1 MDELIKK
8 AADFLKRIKQKDGI
22 IIVFNNDLDGMCSC
36 VMIKKYLSKIGN
48 NPYIISQPM
57 PPDKN
62 LIRRMQS
69 GISNK
74 VIFLDMAI
82 DQSTVLVKKIKGM
95 GELLIIDHH
104 LVSQNLNSRGIVH
117 CNPRIKTPGIYQSTS
132 YVVHKILGELE
143 NTEELDW
150 IAALGAIAD
159 YDLSSS
165 QDLVKKIQKRYDIGK
180 LHKIVAILASLKA
193 TRTMT
198 CEKTVDALMAIKEP
212 ENILETEEFIRSYQE
227 IENEKQGVMINTQSD
242 TKVNCNIVLYEIKS
256 KYNIRSEISTRL
268 AEKYKDKIV
277 IVYEKIGKKINASVR
292 CQTRKFNVDS
302 ALKKASANL
311 NASAGGHEAAGGITI
326 DEKDWSQFID
336 NLLALVNQ

>member
-1 MDELIKK
+1 MDDLIQKSV
-8 AADFLKRIKQKDGI
+8 DFLKRIKQKDGV

-36 VMIKKYLSKIGN
+36 VMIKKYLNKIGN
-48 NPYIISQPM
+48 NPYIIAQPM

-62 LIRRMQS
+62 LIRKMQS

-82 DQSTVLVKKIKGM
+82 DQSAGLVKKIKGM
-95 GELLIIDHH
+95 GELLIVDHH
-104 LVSQNLNSRGIVH
+104 LVSQNLNSKIIVH
-117 CNPRIKTPGIYQSTS
+117 CNPRIKNPSIYQSTS
-132 YVVHKILGELE
+132 YIVHKIISEMDGM
-143 NTEELDW
+143 EELDW

-165 QDLVKKIQKRYDIGK
+165 QDLVKKIQKKYDMNK
-180 LHKIVAILASLKA
+180 LHKIVAILSSLKA

-198 CEKTVDALMAIKEP
+198 CEKTVDALMAIKDP
-212 ENILETEEFIRSYQE
+212 EEVLETEEFIRSYEE
-227 IENEKQGVMINTQSD
+227 IENEKQGVMINIQSD
-242 TKVNCNIVLYEIKS
+242 TKINGNVVLYEIKS
-256 KYNIRSEISTRL
+256 RYNIRSEVSTRL

-277 IVYEKIGKKINASVR
+277 IVYEKIGKKINGSVR
-292 CQTRKFNVDS
+292 CQSRKFSVDS
-302 ALKKASANL
+302 VLKSASSTL

-336 NLLALVNQ
+336 NLLAIVNQ

>member
-62 LIRRMQS
+62 LIRKMQS

-82 DQSTVLVKKIKGM
+82 DQSASLVKKIKGM

-104 LVSQNLNSRGIVH
+104 LVSQNLNSKAIVH

-132 YVVHKILGELE
+132 YIVHKILCELE

-165 QDLVKKIQKRYDIGK
+165 QDLVKKIQKIYDMDK

-212 ENILETEEFIRSYQE
+212 EKVLETEEFIRSYQE

-242 TKVNCNIVLYEIKS
+242 TKINGNIVIYEIKS
-256 KYNIRSEISTRL
+256 RYNIRSEISTRL

-302 ALKKASANL
+302 ALKK
-311 NASAGGHEAAGGITI
+311 
-326 DEKDWSQFID
+326 
-336 NLLALVNQ
+336 